1 MEVTMENQRDLLS
14 RVSEEWG
21 KIPDHSP
28 FLSYNVFQVLGIQE
42 KEVVMCRFLADLL
55 DSQGAH
61 GCGVL
66 FLKTFVRDVLKI
78 KSMSD
83 LLLMHTVVTKE
94 YVTYHERRIDIVIRN
109 ADYFIPV

>member
-42 KEVVMCRFLADLL
+42 KEVVMFRFLADL
-55 DSQGAH
+55 
-61 GCGVL
+61 
-66 FLKTFVRDVLKI
+66 
-78 KSMSD
+78 
-83 LLLMHTVVTKE
+83 
-94 YVTYHERRIDIVIRN
+94 
-109 ADYFIPV
+109 

>member
-28 FLSYNVFQVLGIQE
+28 FLSYNVFQVLGMQE

-55 DSQGAH
+55 DPQGAH

-83 LLLMHTVVTKE
+83 FDNIGVAHGFL
-94 YVTYHERRIDIVIRN
+94 YVINMLYKIH
-109 ADYFIPV
+109 